1 MATTDI
7 DQLPKLKYAGEF
19 LIPLRDGYALDTPYG
34 AKISTSIGGM
44 PFIRRDTIN
53 NAQQVTVSYE
63 LKDPTMV
70 DWFMMFW
77 KISTLEGSLP
87 FVCLLS
93 LGDSEP
99 QEYVAVSVSA
109 PKYVEMLGFNSLV
122 TFNVVAQKLVTDFN
136 YWDLILEMG
145 EQVDPGVWS
154 SRLEKLVLVDLP
166 ATLGQI

>member
-1 MATTDI
+1 MAITDI
-7 DQLPKLKYAGEF
+7 DQLPKLKYAGSY
-19 LIPLRDGYALDTPYG
+19 LTPLRDGYAVDTPYG
-34 AKISTSIGGM
+34 AKISTSQGGM

-99 QEYVAVSVSA
+99 QEYVGIALSA
-109 PKYVEMLGFNSLV
+109 PKYTEMQGFNSLV
-122 TFNVVAQKLVTDFN
+122 TFNVAAQKLVSDFA
-136 YWDLILEMG
+136 YWDLILEMS
-145 EQVDPGVWS
+145 EQVDPGLWVN
-154 SRLEKLVLVDLP
+154 RLEKLVLVDFVN
-166 ATLGQI
+166 TLGAI